1 MKLLRKIKYPL
12 TVFIV
17 ILILTGIIITKKKL
31 SNKKFE
37 LTEEA
42 NLLVEKD
49 NKDVSSTEEKSD
61 KEPNQKCYV
70 DIKGAIKKPGVY
82 FTNCNSNVN
91 DIIVLAGGLNENANT
106 SVINLAK
113 KITDEMVIIIYTN
126 DEVQNSNVVD
136 TVIKY
141 VDKECNCPNIKN
153 DGCINNEIDKNIT
166 NKSDKDDNDIVNI
179 NTASLTELQTL
190 SGIGKSKAEAIIR
203 YREQNGNFKSIEDL
217 LNVDGIGEK
226 LYEEIKPNITV

>member
-37 LTEEA
+37 LIEEA

-82 FTNCNSNVN
+82 FTNCNNNVN

>member
-17 ILILTGIIITKKKL
+17 ILILASVIIIKKKL
-31 SNKKFE
+31 SNKKYE
-37 LTEEA
+37 LVKED

-82 FTNCNSNVN
+82 FTNCNSNIN
-91 DIIVLAGGLNENANT
+91 DIIILAGGLNENANT

-141 VDKECNCPNIKN
+141 IDKECNCPNIKN

-179 NTASLTELQTL
+179 NTASLTELQNL
-190 SGIGKSKAEAIIR
+190 SGIGKSKAEAIIK
-203 YREQNGNFKSIEDL
+203 YREQNGNFKNIEEL

-226 LYEEIKPNITV
+226 L

>member
-17 ILILTGIIITKKKL
+17 ILILASVIIIKKKL
-31 SNKKFE
+31 SNKKYE
-37 LTEEA
+37 LVKED

-82 FTNCNSNVN
+82 FTNCNSNIN
-91 DIIVLAGGLNENANT
+91 DIIILAGGLNENANT

-141 VDKECNCPNIKN
+141 IDKECNCPNIKN

-179 NTASLTELQTL
+179 NTASLTELQNL
-190 SGIGKSKAEAIIR
+190 SGIGKSKAEAIIK
-203 YREQNGNFKSIEDL
+203 YREQNGNFKNIEEL

>member
-17 ILILTGIIITKKKL
+17 ILILASVIITKKKL
-31 SNKKFE
+31 SNKKYE
-37 LTEEA
+37 LVKED

-82 FTNCNSNVN
+82 FTNCNSNIN
-91 DIIVLAGGLNENANT
+91 DIIILAGGLNENANT

-153 DGCINNEIDKNIT
+153 DGCINNEIDKNII
-166 NKSDKDDNDIVNI
+166 NKSDKNDNDIVNI
-179 NTASLTELQTL
+179 NTASLTELQNL
-190 SGIGKSKAEAIIR
+190 SGIGKSKAEAIIK
-203 YREQNGNFKSIEDL
+203 YREQNGNFKNIEEL

-226 LYEEIKPNITV
+226 IYEEIKSNITV

>member
-17 ILILTGIIITKKKL
+17 ILILASVIITKKKL
-31 SNKKFE
+31 SNKKYE
-37 LTEEA
+37 LVKED

-82 FTNCNSNVN
+82 FTNCNSNIN
-91 DIIVLAGGLNENANT
+91 DIIILAGGLNENANT

-153 DGCINNEIDKNIT
+153 DGCINNETDKNII

-179 NTASLTELQTL
+179 NTASLTELQNL
-190 SGIGKSKAEAIIR
+190 SGIGKSKAEAIIK
-203 YREQNGNFKSIEDL
+203 YREQNGNFKNIEEL

-226 LYEEIKPNITV
+226 LYEEIKSNITV